1 VWGNDAVSG
10 AISSR
15 VKDPLTGNEMLRLR
29 YAGVEVTSRM
39 GFEKPHREQ
48 PWEFIAYTTTI
59 ANSTTKRVSVRFG
72 GITVDGSIV
81 PPLPISNPA
90 HRRKNEESVDIAR
103 LYCFSS
109 GFLSHEKF
117 FTVNEPSAD
126 LIVEPQSS
134 LNVSTVVKD
143 PRHYPI
149 LCSVDGCLPKGIIR
163 HSVQVG
169 SHDYIFVW
177 PGRSVIDCGR

>member
-1 VWGNDAVSG
+1 
-10 AISSR
+10 
-15 VKDPLTGNEMLRLR
+15 
-29 YAGVEVTSRM
+29 M
-39 GFEKPHREQ
+39 GFEKPRREQ

-59 ANSTTKRVSVRFG
+59 ANSTTKRLSVKFG
-72 GITVDGSIV
+72 GITVDGRIVSPLSI
-81 PPLPISNPA
+81 SDA
-90 HRRKNEESVDIAR
+90 RRRRKNEDSVEITR

-117 FTVNEPSAD
+117 FTVNELSTE
-126 LIVEPQSS
+126 LTVEPQSS
-134 LNVSTVVKD
+134 LKVSSIVKD

-169 SHDYIFVW
+169 GHDYIFVW
-177 PGRSVIDCGR
+177 PGRSMVDCGR